1 LTPVKG
7 RVLIRGLM
15 SLSVRLILT
24 LVVALAFVL
33 VVAVYAG
40 YKTGA
45 FAGQSVLE
53 VASTGD
59 LRGLL
64 PMHDTPSSMIA
75 DVTLRRL
82 ESAYYK
88 PISPQTP
95 LTGEETA
102 LRQLLASKHAGKQL
116 PVETSSGEVV
126 GDGARAASLL
136 AFAQQHYAAALGPDG
151 AQDITDAALRGMMNS
166 VNDPYTVYLSA
177 REIQGLNESL
187 SGGNFGG
194 IGVYIYQLK
203 DGRIVA
209 GPIEDLPASRAGM
222 KPGEII
228 DSVDGRPVR
237 GMPIDRVEMIIRG
250 KSGTIVHV
258 RSHRYDRPSIE
269 HSFAIV
275 REIIHVPTVR
285 AKMEGNIDYIRL
297 SDFGTTSADEIRK
310 ALLDGKAKGAKGYI
324 LDLRDNGGGLLE
336 AAVDISSFFIPQGTI
351 VSTIRRDGQKTSEEA
366 RGDAIGGLHPL
377 VILVNKYT
385 ASASEITSGAL
396 QDYHLATL
404 VGTRTFGKGV
414 VQSIY
419 GLPNNED
426 PDQGALKITTARY
439 VTPAGR
445 DIQHHGIEPDIVVNQ
460 DANPTLI
467 DTPAD
472 RQLAAA
478 KARLRTLLR

>member
-1 LTPVKG
+1 
-7 RVLIRGLM
+7 M

-24 LVVALAFVL
+24 LVVALCFVL
-33 VVAVYAG
+33 VVALYAG
-40 YKTGA
+40 YRTGA
-45 FAGQSVLE
+45 FAGQTALE
-53 VASTGD
+53 VATTGD

-64 PMHDTPSSMIA
+64 PLHDTASSVIA
-75 DVTLRRL
+75 DVALRRL
-82 ESAYYK
+82 ETSYYK

-95 LTGEETA
+95 LTGETTA
-102 LRQLLASKHAGKQL
+102 LRQLLNAKHLGMQL
-116 PVETSSGEVV
+116 PPETASGDVV
-126 GDGARAASLL
+126 ADGARAASLL
-136 AFAQQHYAAALGPDG
+136 AYAQTHYSAALGPEG
-151 AQDITDAALRGMMNS
+151 TQDITDTALRGLMNS
-166 VNDPYTVYLSA
+166 VSDPYTVFLSA

-209 GPIEDLPASRAGM
+209 GPIEDLPAARAGM

-228 DSVDGRPVR
+228 DSVDGRAVR
-237 GMPIDRVEMIIRG
+237 GMPLDRVETIIRG
-250 KSGTIVHV
+250 KTGTVVHV
-258 RSHRYDRPSIE
+258 RSHPYDHPSVE
-269 HSFAIV
+269 HDFAIV
-275 REIIHVPTVR
+275 REIIHVPSVR
-285 AKMEGNIDYIRL
+285 AKMEGDIDYIRL

-310 ALLDGKAKGAKGYI
+310 ALLDGKAKGARGYI
-324 LDLRDNGGGLLE
+324 LDLRDNGGGRLD

-351 VSTIRRDGQKTSEEA
+351 VSTITRNGQKTSLEA

-396 QDYHLATL
+396 QDDHLATL

-414 VQSIY
+414 VQSIF
-419 GLPNNED
+419 GIPNNED

-445 DIQHHGIEPDIVVNQ
+445 DIQHHGIEPDVVVNQ
-460 DANPTLI
+460 DPNPTLI

-478 KARLRTLLR
+478 KARLRTALR

>member
-1 LTPVKG
+1 
-7 RVLIRGLM
+7 M
-15 SLSVRLILT
+15 SLSSRLVLT

-53 VASTGD
+53 VATTGD

-64 PMHDTPSSMIA
+64 PTHDTPSSLIA
-75 DVTLRRL
+75 DVSLRRL

-88 PISPQTP
+88 PIAPQTP
-95 LTGEETA
+95 LTGEENA
-102 LRQLLASKHAGKQL
+102 LRRLFAEKHVSAQL
-116 PVETSSGEVV
+116 PPEASSGDAVA
-126 GDGARAASLL
+126 DGARAAALL
-136 AFAQQHYAAALGPDG
+136 AYAQQHYAAALGLDG

-166 VNDPYTVYLSA
+166 VDDPYTVYLSP

-228 DSVDGRPVR
+228 DSVDGHAVR
-237 GMPIDRVEMIIRG
+237 GLPIDRVETMIRG
-250 KSGTIVHV
+250 KAGSIVHV
-258 RSHRYDRPSIE
+258 RSHRYDKPSAE

-285 AKMEGNIDYIRL
+285 AKMEGDIDYIRL

-310 ALLDGKAKGAKGYI
+310 ALLDGKAKGARGYI

-351 VSTIRRDGQKTSEEA
+351 VSTIQRDGQKTSDEA
-366 RGDAIGGLHPL
+366 RGDAIAGLRPL

-414 VQSIY
+414 VQSIFGY
-419 GLPNNED
+419 PNNEY

-445 DIQHHGIEPDIVVNQ
+445 DIQHHGIEPDVVVNQ